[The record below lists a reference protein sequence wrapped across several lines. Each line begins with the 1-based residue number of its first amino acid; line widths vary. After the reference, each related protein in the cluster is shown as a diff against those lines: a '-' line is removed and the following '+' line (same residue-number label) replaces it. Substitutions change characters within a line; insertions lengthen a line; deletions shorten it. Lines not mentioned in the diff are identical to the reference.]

1 MGVGVGKKERAEQS
15 EVSGGCAWPL
25 GMSCAPPSLPPHHHF
40 LPSTPQNHH
49 LLASRAASP
58 AAVETF
64 VPSSPYAYAV
74 QFAGEGVSDEAAAAA
89 VTFEDLVAPVFLP
102 CPPFVED
109 RTFPAAPGATEA
121 VVALPVMNVFDA
133 VDRSPTVQYPFAS
146 KTFSAIGQMQDE
158 RGWREERGRRGG

>member
-1 MGVGVGKKERAEQS
+1 MVVLSVWVCMCERARAEQS
-15 EVSGGCAWPL
+15 KVSGGCAWPL
-25 GMSCAPPSLPPHHHF
+25 CMSCASPLFLLTITSPS
-40 LPSTPQNHH
+40 PQNRH

-121 VVALPVMNVFDA
+121 VVTLPVMNVFDA

-146 KTFSAIGQMQDE
+146 KTFSAIG
-158 RGWREERGRRGG
+158 

>member
-1 MGVGVGKKERAEQS
+1 M
-15 EVSGGCAWPL
+15 L
-25 GMSCAPPSLPPHHHF
+25 GHWVCLVPHHLF
-40 LPSTPQNHH
+40 PLTITSPSPQNRH

-121 VVALPVMNVFDA
+121 VVALPQSRCVRRRTSAMRAGAAATRRCCARRIRHN
-133 VDRSPTVQYPFAS
+133 TVVRRCFLRPAGH
-146 KTFSAIGQMQDE
+146 T
-158 RGWREERGRRGG
+158 GR

>member
-1 MGVGVGKKERAEQS
+1 MCLAIVHVLCLS
-15 EVSGGCAWPL
+15 
-25 GMSCAPPSLPPHHHF
+25 SLPPHHHF
-40 LPSTPQNHH
+40 PLSTLQNRH

-121 VVALPVMNVFDA
+121 VVTLPVMNVFDA

-158 RGWREERGRRGG
+158 RGWI